1 MNKLY
6 YSYNIMK
13 TKKRYNRKRVGRK
26 TKRGGWGW
34 SSFSSLFGKKQ
45 ETPIQVRDWEGEEEN
60 EITPLVE
67 RRPVERRPVERR
79 SVETTPFIAKAHD
92 DRLLENNTSH
102 KTIEDGMKLVMD
114 YKANPS
120 CLEYDTY
127 VQAGSNDPTLK
138 NYKRVLDIRLKN
150 LSQNPTMKLF
160 KDDIQGLQKCT
171 SFFRFP
177 FRTSKAGLKEA
188 TLERNKLL
196 KESKLLEQ
204 EWKSPVAAAAAA
216 AAGGKRKKNRKTKKS
231 RKH

>member
-1 MNKLY
+1 
-6 YSYNIMK
+6 MK
-13 TKKRYNRKRVGRK
+13 TRRRQNRKRVGRK

-45 ETPIQVRDWEGEEEN
+45 ETPIQVRDWEGEI
-60 EITPLVE
+60 EIP
-67 RRPVERRPVERR
+67 PVG
-79 SVETTPFIAKAHD
+79 TTPFMAKAQYDPFDPVEKQKIIDAYAKVGVEHKK
-92 DRLLENNTSH
+92 ENNTSH

-150 LSQNPTMKLF
+150 LSQNPTMKQF

-177 FRTSKAGLKEA
+177 FRTSKADIARQGLMEVGEKQ
-188 TLERNKLL
+188 
-196 KESKLLEQ
+196 EQ
-204 EWKSPVAAAAAA
+204 KWKSPVAAAV
-216 AAGGKRKKNRKTKKS
+216 AAGGKRKKNRKTKKY